1 MKDSK
6 QEDNKT
12 KDFILKLYSK
22 KTAKT
27 KLITS
32 KKKYNYSDGRCNQI
46 YIMLKNFLKKPNF
59 NNLKI
64 CLEAEK
70 INKNLK

>member
-1 MKDSK
+1 M
-6 QEDNKT
+6 
-12 KDFILKLYSK
+12 
-22 KTAKT
+22 
-27 KLITS
+27 LITS

-70 INKNLK
+70 INNKLK